1 MIPET
6 KRKGDLGTT
15 KIILDLVEKGFVIF
29 TPLVCESLPFDLIA
43 YKDNKTYRIQC
54 KYSSDGKA
62 VGNTSWADKNGS
74 HTRKY
79 LDTDFDYYGIYLPI
93 IDKIIYPSIK
103 FKGCYFATV
112 KPNSPTPF
120 YWWED
125 FQEFTDIA
133 TKKTY
138 HDFGYTITKRKGH
151 NGDRYGARK
160 VIRPT
165 KEKLYE
171 MLWEKPTS
179 IVAKEF
185 GVSDVAIAKW
195 AKAYGIKKPPRGY
208 WEKVYAGK
216 AEYVPKTLAESE
228 EV

>member
-6 KRKGDLGTT
+6 KRKGDLGAT
-15 KIILDLVEKGFVIF
+15 KVILDLVEKGYVIF
-29 TPLVCESLPFDLIA
+29 TPLVCESLPFDIAA
-43 YKDNKTYRIQC
+43 YKDGKMYRIQC
-54 KYSSDGKA
+54 KYSSDGFVKSK
-62 VGNTSWADKNGS
+62 TSWADKNGS

-79 LDTDFDYYGIYLPI
+79 LDTDFDYYGIYLPT
-93 IDKIIYPSIK
+93 IDKVVYPSVK
-103 FKGCYFATV
+103 LKGITIAIE
-112 KPNSPTPF
+112 KPDSAQHFN
-120 YWWED
+120 WWED
-125 FQEFTDIA
+125 FLEFTDVA
-133 TKKTY
+133 KKRSY
-138 HDFGYTITKRKGH
+138 KDFGYELSSKGKD
-151 NGDRYGARK
+151 NISARK